1 MPTRPD
7 RVTDAIDQI
16 GIGPYQLVV
25 LILGGGIYA
34 AEGSLLLMIG
44 IVAKGLVDEYDF
56 SPLFAG
62 AMATIVFLGLTV
74 GTIIGGIAC
83 DAIGRRKPIIIT
95 YFGIVAF
102 LVITLL
108 SQGFMMLIVAKFLL
122 GLFMGFGL
130 PAANAIV
137 CECCPVQHR
146 SNIYST
152 TMILF
157 ALGQMYS
164 AAVIWF
170 ISPTLDYEVL
180 NWRFLLGVG
189 MMPPFILLIGAYFC
203 LLESAHWLM
212 VVDREDEAKS
222 TLMRM
227 ARMNGKSADDLE
239 QLLASWAEDGS
250 TVRSYRRGNM
260 SPRDGS
266 DSSEGTHLLQGK
278 NKTCSEWCQENM
290 TYFWRFNSLFNPTF
304 RSTTLIMTYISFAS
318 NFSYYGMVYGLPH
331 TLRTAAKRDQD
342 SGTWSPAA
350 GVFFSALFE
359 IPGVFLA
366 IVLGITISRKG
377 NIALTFICAAAC
389 MSLLV
394 YALFTNSVDTIGM
407 WAIFGVKMFIA
418 AGFIVV
424 YLYLLECYPTLFR
437 ATGLAFCMVC
447 GRLGGFCC
455 PFLHDGLLQAEFHY
469 AWFFVIIAMNI
480 LLAAVFSFFLPF
492 ETKDAP
498 LDSGL
503 GTKY

>member
-1 MPTRPD
+1 MPTRQQKI
-7 RVTDAIDQI
+7 THAIDQI

-74 GTIIGGIAC
+74 GTIIGGVAC

-137 CECCPVQHR
+137 CECCPVSHR

-157 ALGQMYS
+157 AIGQMYS

-180 NWRFLLGVG
+180 NWRMLIGVG
-189 MMPPFILLIGAYFC
+189 TMPPFLLLIGAYFC

-212 VVDREDEAKS
+212 VVEREDEAKS
-222 TLMRM
+222 TLLRM
-227 ARMNGKSADDLE
+227 ARINGKSVTDWE
-239 QLLASWAEDGS
+239 QLTIHASEDGGS
-250 TVRSYRRGNM
+250 VRSYRRGNM

-266 DSSEGTHLLQGK
+266 DSNESTHLLAGK
-278 NKTCSEWCQENM
+278 TLTCSEWCSQNLS
-290 TYFWRFNSLFNPTF
+290 YFWRFQSLFNSYY
-304 RSTTLIMTYISFAS
+304 RMTTIIMTYICFAS
-318 NFSYYGMVYGLPH
+318 NFAYYGMVYGLPH
-331 TLRTAAKRDQD
+331 TLRTAARRESAD
-342 SGTWSPAA
+342 SDSWSPAA

-366 IVLGITISRKG
+366 IVLGITLSRKL
-377 NIALTFICAAAC
+377 NITLTFIAASAC
-389 MSLLV
+389 LSLLI
-394 YALFTNSVDTIGM
+394 YALFTEQTDTVGM

-424 YLYLLECYPTLFR
+424 YLYLLECYPTIFR
-437 ATGLAFCMVC
+437 ATGLAFCMVV

-455 PFLHDGLLQAEFHY
+455 PFLHDGLVVAGVHY
-469 AWFFVIIAMNI
+469 AWFFVAIACT
-480 LLAAVFSFFLPF
+480 LFLAAIVAVFLPF

-498 LDSGL
+498 LSDI
-503 GTKY
+503 